1 MSDRETDAQSIK
13 RALDA
18 IHCVLSDS
26 EKRGIG
32 FFVSL
37 NGLVKG
43 EIVSLVVT
51 NDITYVTDGSKKFE
65 LKIEANKTL
74 IDLKILIADKVGC
87 SWDQVSSSSTPVT
100 CFHP

>member
-1 MSDRETDAQSIK
+1 M
-13 RALDA
+13 
-18 IHCVLSDS
+18 LSDS

-74 IDLKILIADKVGC
+74 IDLKIIIADKVGC
-87 SWDQVSSSSTPVT
+87 SWDQVSSTPVKSIT
-100 CFHP
+100 LD